1 MGHHIKCG
9 LGIVL
14 VSFMLHNVSSE
25 AVAGGNNITIP
36 STIIQQDFR
45 DLTEQIG
52 LAISYMPLAPAAPL
66 GLLGFDAGVEITAIN
81 INQSLPVWAKV
92 ITDGRI
98 TDYIYLP
105 KLHVQKGL
113 PLGLD
118 IGVVYTKLPNSNLS
132 MIGGELKWAFLE
144 GGIAMPAAALRASYT
159 KLLGVSDLNLNTYG
173 LDLSASKGIAFLTPY
188 AGVGMVWITS
198 RAHSSL
204 APFLH
209 AEQVNRV
216 KGFVGLRVSILHFIS
231 LVAEAN
237 FSKVQAYSLRA
248 NISF

>member
-1 MGHHIKCG
+1 MNDTIKSG
-9 LGIVL
+9 LCII
-14 VSFMLHNVSSE
+14 
-25 AVAGGNNITIP
+25 AVIFILQSASDKAFAESNNINIGSGT
-36 STIIQQDFR
+36 TQQDFR

-81 INQSLPVWAKV
+81 IRQSLPVWATVTPNGKV
-92 ITDGRI
+92 PDF
-98 TDYIYLP
+98 IYLP

-118 IGVVYTKLPNSNLS
+118 VGVVYTKMPDSNVS
-132 MIGGELKWAFLE
+132 MIGGELKWAFLQ
-144 GGIAMPAAALRASYT
+144 GGIVMPAAAVRASYT
-159 KLLGVSDLNLNTYG
+159 KLLGVSDVDLNTYG

-198 RAHSSL
+198 RAHSGAATL
-204 APFLH
+204 T
-209 AEQVNRV
+209 AEQINRV
-216 KGFVGLRVSILHFIS
+216 KGYAGLRMSILHFIS
-231 LVAEAN
+231 LVAEAD
-237 FSKVQAYSLRA
+237 FSAIQAYTLRL